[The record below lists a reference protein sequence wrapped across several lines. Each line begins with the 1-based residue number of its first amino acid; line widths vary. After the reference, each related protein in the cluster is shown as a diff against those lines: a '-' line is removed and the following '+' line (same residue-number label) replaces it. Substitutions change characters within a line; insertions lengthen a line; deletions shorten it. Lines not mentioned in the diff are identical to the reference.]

1 MYLLGKIIKTGIRL
15 GATREETLLS
25 PVAQQR
31 HQLRRLL
38 LEARDTAIGKAYGFH
53 DILTTRDLVGAFQ
66 QNVPIHDY
74 DRMYNDWWSRARADE
89 MDVAWP
95 GQIPWFAVSSGT
107 SGAASKYIPVTP
119 EMIRAMKKVSVRMFC
134 DLSKF
139 DLSPDQFTRQMLMVG
154 SCTQLSNEGEHQVGD
169 MSGIIGLNR
178 PFWIERYYR
187 PGKHITDLPEW
198 DLRIEKIAEE
208 APGWDIGFIVGNVA
222 WVQLIF
228 EKIIERHGLKHI
240 HEIWPNF
247 RFLTHGGIF
256 FEPYRATF
264 EQLIGHPVTYMDSYM
279 ASEGF
284 IGYQTRPDSRDL
296 KLITDCRLFYEFVP
310 FDDKNFDENGDLLP
324 GAAAFSLEHVEADRE
339 YAILL
344 TTPSGAW
351 RYLLG
356 DTVRFTDLSRLEFK
370 VTGRVKHFLSV
381 VGEHL
386 SVDNMNE
393 AIRQTDLDLGAG
405 IKEFAVMAVPKG
417 SHWAHQWYIST
428 DNPGL
433 LNAVQFAGVL
443 DQHLQEINDDYRVER
458 RYALKEVR
466 VELMPHDFFYRW
478 LESQGKMNGQAKV
491 PRVLK
496 GAVQDNFQAFLRN
509 ELSTH

>member
-1 MYLLGKIIKTGIRL
+1 MYLLGKIIKSGIRL

-25 PVAQQR
+25 PLTQQKF
-31 HQLRRLL
+31 QLRRLL
-38 LEARDTAIGKAYGFH
+38 LEARDTAIGREYGFH

-66 QNVPIHDY
+66 KNVPLHDY
-74 DRMYNDWWSRARADE
+74 DRIYDNWWSRAREDEAD
-89 MDVAWP
+89 VVWP
-95 GQIPWFAVSSGT
+95 GMIPWFAVSSGT

-119 EMIRAMKKVSVRMFC
+119 DMIRAMKKVSRRMFC

-139 DLSPDQFTRQMLMVG
+139 DVPADQFTRQMLMVG
-154 SCTQLSNEGEHQVGD
+154 SCTRLTDEGEHQVGD
-169 MSGIIGLNR
+169 MSGIIGMNR

-228 EKIIERHGLKHI
+228 ERIIERHGLKHI

-256 FEPYRATF
+256 FEPYRNTF
-264 EQLIGHPVTYMDSYM
+264 EQLIGQPVLYMDSYM

-284 IGYQTRPDSRDL
+284 IGYQTRPGSRDL
-296 KLITDCRLFYEFVP
+296 KLLTDCGLFYEFVP
-310 FDDKNFDENGDLLP
+310 FDEENFDENGDLRP
-324 GAAAFSLEHVEADRE
+324 NAKAIWLEKVEADRD

-356 DTVRFTDLSRLEFK
+356 DTVRFTDLSRMEFR
-370 VTGRVKHFLSV
+370 VTGRVKHYLSV
-381 VGEHL
+381 VGEHI

-393 AIRQTDLDLGAG
+393 AIRRTDRDFGAG
-405 IKEFAVMAVPKG
+405 IKEFTAQAVPHG
-417 SHWAHQWYIST
+417 THWAHQWYVSA
-428 DNPGL
+428 DHPEM
-433 LNAVQFAGVL
+433 LNAVQFASAL

-458 RYALKEVR
+458 RYALRDVR
-466 VELMPHDFFYRW
+466 VELLPHDFFYRW
-478 LESQGKMNGQAKV
+478 LDHQGKLNGQAKV

-496 GAVQDNFQAFLRN
+496 GAVQQNFEAFLRN
-509 ELSTH
+509 ELKTF